1 MPNPTTTPEPLPT
14 PFPHPS
20 GGWGSVKKLGTALLQ
35 EHVLL
40 KGSALLTHQNK
51 ADGFACVSCAWAKP
65 ATPHPFEFCESGA
78 KATAWEVTSKKIG
91 PEFFARHRVTELE
104 SWTDHALEA
113 VGRLTVPMRWDAA
126 TDHYVEVGWDDA
138 LADIGRQLRALDPDA
153 VVFYS
158 SGRASLE
165 TSYMYQLMV
174 RMYGSNNLPD
184 SSNMCHES
192 TAVALPLTIGVGVGT
207 VTIEDFD
214 QTDCI
219 FFFGQN
225 VGTNSPRM
233 LHQLQDA
240 RKRGVPII
248 TFNPLREP
256 GLVSFANPQ
265 SPLQML
271 TPAETMISTQYHQL
285 LAGGDSA
292 ALMGMCK
299 SLIEADDAAQAGGT
313 ARVLDAAFI
322 AEHCHGF
329 DEFAA
334 AARAC
339 SWQLI
344 TRESGLSREAIE
356 QASAV
361 YATAKQVIGVYG
373 MGLTQHRH
381 GVQNVQMLSNLLL
394 LRGNIGKPGAGICP
408 VRGHSNVQGQR
419 TVGITEKPELAPLD
433 QLKKQFHFEPPRHK
447 GLNTVDSCEGILA
460 GSVSAFVGLGGNFV
474 RAVPETVAIEAA
486 WRRLQLTVQ
495 ISTKLNRSHLIHG
508 AVSYILPCL
517 GRIEVDRQAG
527 GEQSVAVEDS
537 TGCMHG
543 SRGRAEPAGP
553 QLRSEQAI
561 VAGLAQATLAPNPAV
576 PWAEWAADYGLVRD
590 AIAVT
595 FPKIFHEFNQRMW
608 QPGGFRRPIAAAH
621 RQWDTASGRANFIVP
636 DSLAE
641 DPDQAAIGGD
651 VLRLFTIRSD
661 GQFNTTVYSTSD
673 HFRGID
679 DNRKVLLINP
689 RDLER
694 LGFAAGDRVQV
705 SSVAKDG
712 IARSVDG
719 LMLVAYDVPAGCIA
733 GYFPECN
740 PLIPLWHHAKGS
752 MVPAAKSI
760 SVVLWPAQQQELSH
774 A

>member
-1 MPNPTTTPEPLPT
+1 MSSNTTPDPLPT
-14 PFPHPS
+14 PYPHPS

-40 KGSALLTHQNK
+40 KGAALLTHQNK

-65 ATPHPFEFCESGA
+65 ANPHPFEFCESGA
-78 KATAWEVTSKKIG
+78 KATAWEITSKKLG
-91 PEFFARHRVTELE
+91 PDFFAQHTVSELE
-104 SWTDHALEA
+104 SWSDHQLEA
-113 VGRLTVPMRWDAA
+113 VGRLTVPLRWDAQS
-126 TDHYVEVGWDDA
+126 DHYVEVDWDQA
-138 LADIGRQLRALDPDA
+138 LADIGRELRALAPRQA
-153 VVFYS
+153 VFYS
-158 SGRASLE
+158 SGRAALE

-174 RMYGSNNLPD
+174 RMYGCNNLPD

-207 VTIEDFD
+207 VSVEDFD
-214 QTDCI
+214 DTDCI

-265 SPLQML
+265 SPLEML
-271 TPAETMISTQYHQL
+271 TPAETVISTQYHQV

-299 SLIEADDAAQAGGT
+299 ALVAADDAAVASDA

-329 DEFAA
+329 DAFAA
-334 AARAC
+334 ATRAC
-339 SWQLI
+339 GWDEI
-344 TRESGLSREAIE
+344 ERESGLMRTALE
-356 QASAV
+356 QAAAA
-361 YATAKQVIGVYG
+361 YAQAGRVIGVYG

-433 QLKKQFHFEPPRHK
+433 QLEKQFHFKAPRQK
-447 GLNTVDSCEGILA
+447 GLNTVDSCAGILT
-460 GSVSAFVGLGGNFV
+460 GSVQAFIGLGGNFV
-474 RAVPETVAIEAA
+474 RAAPETVALEKA
-486 WRRLQLTVQ
+486 WRRLRLTVQ
-495 ISTKLNRSHLIHG
+495 IATKLNRSHVVHG
-508 AVSYILPCL
+508 AVAYLLPCL
-517 GRIEVDRQAG
+517 GRIEVDLQAG

-543 SRGRAEPAGP
+543 SRGRAAPAGP
-553 QLRSEQAI
+553 QLRSEPAI
-561 VAGLAQATLAPNPAV
+561 VAGLAMALLPPNPAV
-576 PWAEWAADYGLVRD
+576 PWQQWRDDYSLVRD

-595 FPKIFHEFNQRMW
+595 FPKIFHGFNERMW
-608 QPGGFRRPIAAAH
+608 QPGGFRRPIPATE
-621 RQWDTASGRANFIVP
+621 RIWETASGRANFIVP
-636 DSLAE
+636 EQLAE
-641 DPDQAAIGGD
+641 DPDQQPIGGE
-651 VLRLFTIRSD
+651 VLRLFTVRSD

-689 RDLER
+689 LDLDR
-694 LGFAAGDRVQV
+694 LGFAAGDVVTVRG
-705 SSVAKDG
+705 SANDG
-712 IARSVDG
+712 VARSVDG
-719 LMLVAYDVPAGCIA
+719 LTLVAYDVPAGCIA

-760 SVVLWPAQQQELSH
+760 AVVLRAGAPA
-774 A
+774 